1 MRPQQMLE
9 SHLRSRSGTNS
20 PLEERNGHFR
30 FERLASHLKFLPMS
44 VLIRIS
50 FRQQTCYR
58 CLFLYDDAH
67 DTIGR
72 SSRLEA
78 LSSRLTNHWSLAT
91 RHCISNRHTAQ
102 FKSSPIPLKTK
113 GTRNSNSHS
122 ERCFGIHPVERT
134 AENRRDAG
142 VTKGREPTGRRKK
155 SKPYGA
161 S

>member
-1 MRPQQMLE
+1 MRSVWKCL
-9 SHLRSRSGTNS
+9 S
-20 PLEERNGHFR
+20 PDITGGVCIMERPERIWPEPEPPIGEEKARPPAFR
-30 FERLASHLKFLPMS
+30 RA
-44 VLIRIS
+44 
-50 FRQQTCYR
+50 
-58 CLFLYDDAH
+58 
-67 DTIGR
+67 
-72 SSRLEA
+72 
-78 LSSRLTNHWSLAT
+78 N
-91 RHCISNRHTAQ
+91 RHCPQ
-102 FKSSPIPLKTK
+102 FKSSLIPLKTK